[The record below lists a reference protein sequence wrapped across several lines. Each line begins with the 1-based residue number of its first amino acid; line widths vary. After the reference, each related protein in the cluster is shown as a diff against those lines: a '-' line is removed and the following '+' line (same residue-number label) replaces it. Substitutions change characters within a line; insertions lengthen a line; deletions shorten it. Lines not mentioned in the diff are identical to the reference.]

1 MELEKREI
9 EQTVYIE
16 ANYPQT
22 ISWNLDD
29 ILEEI
34 NEETITNIQKKDIL
48 ELEVLNWGVL
58 LVKTKDK
65 EYKIDGT
72 DSDDWKR
79 SVSNVVYDKDYK
91 EIREENN

>member
-48 ELEVLNWGVL
+48 ELKVLNWGVL
-58 LVKTKDK
+58 LVRTKNK
-65 EYKIDGT
+65 EYKIDGI